1 MNHEDESPPRAHAEY
16 VTLRSVSK
24 IVPGPEGNGKRLTCD
39 GPPGSIAF
47 YRHDR
52 VCRAATE
59 AATGGAMIS
68 IIDAPSVLGLF
79 PRGVQELPDA
89 LHRLDIGGRL
99 HASRHLQLTP
109 PPYSSERDPISGI
122 NNAAEIVSFALT
134 QSEAVG
140 NELDAAAFPLVLGG
154 DCTVMLGSVLAL
166 GRRGRPGM
174 LFLDGHADFA
184 HAEDEPSGEAASMD
198 LALATGRGPD
208 GFGPI
213 GTSDPLIDD
222 DRVAVLGYR
231 VHGDGTDTNRGVRV
245 WDTAITAIDLDEMRD
260 RGLERATAEA
270 IDVVAHDGLD
280 GFWIHLDVDVLDD
293 DLMPAVD
300 YRSPGG
306 LSWDELTYVVTTAV
320 ATGRARGMDVTI
332 FNPSLDPNGDVAK
345 RLVDFLA
352 GCLASMAYRL
362 VGA

>member
-109 PPYSSERDPISGI
+109 PPYSSVRDPISGI
-122 NNAAEIVSFALT
+122 DNAAEIVSFART

-166 GRRGRPGM
+166 ARRGRPGM

-231 VHGDGTDTNRGVRV
+231 STVMARIPIGAFAYGTRPSRRSTWTRCETVAWSKQPPRRSTWSLTMDWMDSGSTSMSMCSMTISCQPSTTEVRAASRG
-245 WDTAITAIDLDEMRD
+245 T
-260 RGLERATAEA
+260 
-270 IDVVAHDGLD
+270 
-280 GFWIHLDVDVLDD
+280 
-293 DLMPAVD
+293 
-300 YRSPGG
+300 S
-306 LSWDELTYVVTTAV
+306 
-320 ATGRARGMDVTI
+320 
-332 FNPSLDPNGDVAK
+332 
-345 RLVDFLA
+345 
-352 GCLASMAYRL
+352 
-362 VGA
+362 